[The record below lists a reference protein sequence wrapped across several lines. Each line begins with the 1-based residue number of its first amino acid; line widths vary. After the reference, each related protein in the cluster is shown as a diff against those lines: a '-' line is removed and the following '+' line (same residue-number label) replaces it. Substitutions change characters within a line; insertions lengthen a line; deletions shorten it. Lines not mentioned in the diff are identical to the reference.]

1 MQIERPKIQLYKV
14 RSFGD
19 KFSDT
24 FDFLKEN
31 SKLWLKGCLYLLL
44 PLSLLQAF
52 SLNYLTSTFSDMA
65 VNEEVNIGD
74 SLVVKLIISYV
85 SYFIFILIGSILLA
99 AFTYAMMR
107 HYHENDERLRGV
119 TLKDLKPKIIKA
131 AKRSLIMGLTLG
143 TIVLLLYAVF
153 GLIVYITEWWG
164 IVLLLI
170 LLAVA
175 AIVPLSL
182 AYPIYIFE
190 DSQTVFSS
198 LRQSIM
204 LTAHHFWAILGFL
217 LVLNILANVIQGCFM
232 LPWYIMFLVKTLF
245 VVSDNENPIVNSSIF
260 SFALYLFAVIQ
271 TFGMYLSMSLN
282 TIGLGYQYGS
292 LAEEMDDVSVDED
305 IQRFEEMSAKSKE
318 IDNFEDLV

>member
-52 SLNYLTSTFSDMA
+52 SLNYLTSAFSDMA

-153 GLIVYITEWWG
+153 GLIVYLTEWWG
-164 IVLLLI
+164 FSYCLFCWLWS
-170 LLAVA
+170 
-175 AIVPLSL
+175 LS
-182 AYPIYIFE
+182 YPC
-190 DSQTVFSS
+190 
-198 LRQSIM
+198 
-204 LTAHHFWAILGFL
+204 HWH
-217 LVLNILANVIQGCFM
+217 
-232 LPWYIMFLVKTLF
+232 TLF
-245 VVSDNENPIVNSSIF
+245 ISSRTVRQC
-260 SFALYLFAVIQ
+260 STL
-271 TFGMYLSMSLN
+271 
-282 TIGLGYQYGS
+282 LGK
-292 LAEEMDDVSVDED
+292 A
-305 IQRFEEMSAKSKE
+305 
-318 IDNFEDLV
+318 